1 MPSRPPT
8 PDAPGPASPPGAVAA
23 LLSLALAGICAFL
36 NVYATQPLLPLL
48 GGAFGVS
55 EASAAL
61 TVSAPPIA
69 IALASPFVG
78 ALAERVGRRRLIVGS
93 LFALSVPTLLA
104 ATAPGLRS
112 LLAWRFAQGLAVPG
126 VYAVSISYVAA
137 EWAEGGLGRAM
148 AIVVSGN
155 VVGGFLGR
163 VVAAL
168 VAERA
173 GWRAAFVALGAL
185 TLAGALAVARG
196 LPRDRRPAARRG
208 SPLAGLR
215 ALAGHLDDPRLLATF
230 AVGFNVLFTLVATF
244 TYVTLYL
251 SEPPF
256 RLGAGPLSW
265 MFSVYLVGALVVP
278 FAGRWIDRVGPRAG
292 LAAALVGALAGGGL
306 TLVHSLWVI
315 GLGLAL
321 SCSAAFV
328 SQSASTSH
336 LQATAPAEVRSAASG
351 VYVSCY
357 YLGGSA
363 GGALPALAWHAGGWP
378 ACVALVAAVQL
389 ASLALAL
396 RFWRR
401 PAAGVDL
408 SAAAA

>member
-1 MPSRPPT
+1 MPSRPLP
-8 PDAPGPASPPGAVAA
+8 PQAPRPPGPVAA

-48 GGAFGVS
+48 GVAFGVS
-55 EASAAL
+55 KAAAAL

-104 ATAPGLRS
+104 ATAPGMRS

-137 EWAEGGLGRAM
+137 EWAEGGLARGM

-173 GWRAAFVALGAL
+173 GWRAAFVALGAI

-196 LPRDRRPAARRG
+196 LPPERRPAPRRG
-208 SPLAGLR
+208 PPLAALR
-215 ALAGHLDDPRLLATF
+215 ALAGR
-230 AVGFNVLFTLVATF
+230 
-244 TYVTLYL
+244 
-251 SEPPF
+251 
-256 RLGAGPLSW
+256 
-265 MFSVYLVGALVVP
+265 
-278 FAGRWIDRVGPRAG
+278 
-292 LAAALVGALAGGGL
+292 
-306 TLVHSLWVI
+306 
-315 GLGLAL
+315 
-321 SCSAAFV
+321 
-328 SQSASTSH
+328 
-336 LQATAPAEVRSAASG
+336 
-351 VYVSCY
+351 
-357 YLGGSA
+357 
-363 GGALPALAWHAGGWP
+363 
-378 ACVALVAAVQL
+378 
-389 ASLALAL
+389 
-396 RFWRR
+396 
-401 PAAGVDL
+401 
-408 SAAAA
+408 